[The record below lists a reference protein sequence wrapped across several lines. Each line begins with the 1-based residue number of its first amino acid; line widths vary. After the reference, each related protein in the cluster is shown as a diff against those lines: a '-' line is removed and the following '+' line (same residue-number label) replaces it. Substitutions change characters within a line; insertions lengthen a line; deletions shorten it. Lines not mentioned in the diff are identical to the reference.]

1 MAPETNSQP
10 KSSARARAWLQT
22 VANPLL
28 GTLPIEENYLRQG
41 LWTWRFHLQQCE
53 LLQSCRDLVGGLYV
67 ENLED
72 LAVRRPELAE
82 RMNAHDARLDELVQA
97 LAEAQRDLEAD
108 PAFVQAVEQARA
120 AHAIAQ
126 PADAPWGAFKPDK
139 LLPLAAQFVLNS
151 VDPELARVGDSTMR
165 NFWLSHH
172 AELRPFGREHL
183 ERIKPVGEAL
193 LGEVAALQKAL
204 RAFRA
209 ELCDAFDLP
218 PVPVE

>member
-22 VANPLL
+22 VVNPLL
-28 GTLPIEENYLRQG
+28 GTLPIEENYLKQE

-82 RMNAHDARLDELVQA
+82 RMNAHDAWLEDLVRA
-97 LAEAQRDLEAD
+97 LAEAQRALEVD
-108 PAFVQAVEQARA
+108 PAFVHAVEQARA

-126 PADAPWGAFKPDK
+126 PTDAPWGAFKPDK
-139 LLPLAAQFVLNS
+139 LLPLAAQFVLND

-165 NFWLSHH
+165 NFWFSHH
-172 AELRPFGREHL
+172 AALRPFGRGHL
-183 ERIKPVGEAL
+183 ERIRPIGRAL
-193 LGEVAALQKAL
+193 LGEVTALQQAL
-204 RAFRA
+204 RAFRV